1 MPTQILLIYY
11 LEILQYS
18 WPEVQ
23 MPFFAKYTFPD
34 PVIKWIIF
42 GHLLGEI
49 KGHELD
55 GLLRK

>member
-1 MPTQILLIYY
+1 
-11 LEILQYS
+11 
-18 WPEVQ
+18 

-42 GHLLGEI
+42 GHLLGDI